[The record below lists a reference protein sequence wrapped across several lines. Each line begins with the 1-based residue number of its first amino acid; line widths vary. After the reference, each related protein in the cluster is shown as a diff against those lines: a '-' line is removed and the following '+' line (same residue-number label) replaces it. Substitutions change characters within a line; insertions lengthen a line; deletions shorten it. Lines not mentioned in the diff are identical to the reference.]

1 MGRHST
7 YRGVRRVV
15 DIEQAEP
22 VYRSAQGF
30 LALARFHRRHLP
42 LNAKDLAAV
51 ANLTTGSASDRQ
63 SRRPLG
69 IAA

>member
-15 DIEQAEP
+15 EVHQPEP

-30 LALARFHRRHLP
+30 QTLVAFHRRQRP
-42 LNAKDLAAV
+42 LNARELAAV
-51 ANLTTGSASDRQ
+51 ANMTQGSPSDRQ
-63 SRRPLG
+63 SRLPLP